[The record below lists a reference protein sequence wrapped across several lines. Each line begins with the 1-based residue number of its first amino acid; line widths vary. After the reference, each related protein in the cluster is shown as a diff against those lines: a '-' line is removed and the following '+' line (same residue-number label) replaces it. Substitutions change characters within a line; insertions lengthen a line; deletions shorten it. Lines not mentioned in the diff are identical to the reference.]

1 MILPEFEYKKPKTIR
16 RALQLYRA
24 HGDNAVYLSGGT
36 DLVPRIKQRLEKP
49 VVVIDLKNITGLN
62 KIEISRSWLKVGTNV
77 TLYELKN
84 HPFVKDA
91 LPALADSLE
100 ATACETIQMRG
111 TIGGN
116 VLQNTRCL
124 FYNKSD
130 EWRKAKGYCIK
141 MGGQVCNAVEGA
153 KMCFANYAS
162 DNAPTL
168 ITLGAHVSLSGIDGK
183 RQVPL
188 DDIFSG
194 KSGRPFALKS
204 GEMLT
209 HIMIPA
215 IKTRGSYL
223 KIRVRGSI
231 DYPLVGV
238 AVSLANGKGCISIG
252 AIGGKPLRLDFNE
265 DENGWADRIA
275 QESSNRVSPVANT
288 VLSPAYRKKM
298 VGVLVKRIAR
308 KLVEEDK
315 R

>member
-1 MILPEFEYKKPKTIR
+1 MILPEFEYKKPKTIKK
-16 RALQLYRA
+16 ALQLYQA
-24 HGDNAVYLSGGT
+24 NGGNAVYLSGGT
-36 DLVPRIKQRLEKP
+36 DLVPRMKQRLEKP
-49 VVVIDLKNITGLN
+49 IVVIDLKNVTGLN
-62 KIEISRSWLKVGTNV
+62 KIELSRSWLKVGANV

-91 LPALADSLE
+91 LPAFAESLE

-130 EWRKAKGYCIK
+130 EWRKARGYCIK
-141 MGGQVCNAVEGA
+141 MGGQVCNAVKGA

-162 DNAPTL
+162 DNAPAL

-183 RQVPL
+183 RQIPL
-188 DDIFSG
+188 DAIFSG

-204 GEMLT
+204 GEILT
-209 HIMIPA
+209 HIMIPT

-223 KIRVRGSI
+223 KIRVRDSI

-238 AVSLANGKGCISIG
+238 AMSLANGKGCIAIG
-252 AIGGKPLRLDFNE
+252 AIGGKPLRLDFKE
-265 DENGWADRIA
+265 DETGWVDRIA
-275 QESSNRVSPVANT
+275 QESLNGVSPVANT